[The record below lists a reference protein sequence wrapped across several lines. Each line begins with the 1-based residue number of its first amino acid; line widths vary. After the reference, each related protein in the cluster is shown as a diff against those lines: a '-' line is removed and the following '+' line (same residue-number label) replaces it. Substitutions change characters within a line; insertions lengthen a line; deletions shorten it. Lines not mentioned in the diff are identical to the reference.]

1 MGDHEVREWRLS
13 ARSVIKLRPLQPNHP
28 EDEPLPVGEVVVP
41 QWLAVRRTERQSG
54 VILRGVACRAS
65 ETQSLTARQPALG
78 EPDPVL
84 LTPMKV
90 VISAPPR
97 LDDNGAA
104 GFVEQLRACKD
115 SPAPVDFDF
124 STLEFAQPYGAL
136 IVGESLRRFRAYR
149 AVRQL
154 ETECRAIGVSE
165 YPISQACSYLS
176 HVGFFRHAGWAAGK
190 EPGEALGGPTYLPI
204 TVLKPAQFTGNPKE
218 LELARAVKAKCYSLA
233 AVAFPGEEA
242 RDLVGY
248 CFTEIVRNVF
258 EHAEISRCTVM
269 AQRYPNGNVEIAVV
283 DSGCG
288 VRASLSKAY
297 SGLSS
302 ESALRRAIEPG
313 VSSARRFGPS
323 GNDLNAGFGLYV
335 ISELGRQLGQF
346 CIWSEGVELSVSSQ
360 NSCVERP
367 HLGGTAIKLS
377 VSTAEAEYFSNW
389 FAGTVARGEANLPS
403 DAICTKGP
411 SKSKMQDLW

>member
-1 MGDHEVREWRLS
+1 
-13 ARSVIKLRPLQPNHP
+13 
-28 EDEPLPVGEVVVP
+28 
-41 QWLAVRRTERQSG
+41 
-54 VILRGVACRAS
+54 
-65 ETQSLTARQPALG
+65 
-78 EPDPVL
+78 
-84 LTPMKV
+84 MKV
-90 VISAPPR
+90 VISAPTR
-97 LDDNGAA
+97 LDDDGAA
-104 GFVEQLRACKD
+104 QFVEQLRACKD
-115 SPAPVDFDF
+115 SPAPVSLDF

-154 ETECRAIGVSE
+154 ETGCLAIGVSE
-165 YPISQACSYLS
+165 YPIPSACSYLS

-204 TVLKPAQFTGNPKE
+204 TVLKPAQFSGNPKDI
-218 LELARAVKAKCYSLA
+218 ELAKAVKQKCYSLA

-269 AQRYPNGNVEIAVV
+269 AQRYPNGTVEIAVV

-297 SGLSS
+297 AGLTS
-302 ESALRRAIEPG
+302 ESALERALEPG
-313 VSSARRFGPS
+313 VSSARRFGPE

-335 ISELGRQLGQF
+335 ISELGRQLGHF
-346 CIWSEGVELSVSSQ
+346 SIWSEGVELSVS
-360 NSCVERP
+360 VENRLTPRP

-389 FAGTVARGEANLPS
+389 FANTIAKGEASLPV
-403 DAICTKGP
+403 DAVSTIGP
-411 SKSKMQDLW
+411 SKSKLRDLW